1 MKNEHLY
8 HALHLVNGIEENT
21 PICRYTELD
30 YLLQMLEEETYRIS
44 RKETF
49 EDECEGTFP
58 INRVIPV
65 NAVGEHVPPQPKQN
79 ADECL
84 RIWRSIQRNR
94 YVPTAC
100 WTLNMSGRLSMWK
113 MFTSKY
119 GVCIKSNVHDVVASV
134 KNNDYDIWCGKMTY
148 DGYSAQKGFMANM
161 FSKRSSYSEEQECR
175 FYLFESNETDNQIP
189 FIKVPIMPKIMINEV
204 FLSPLIAPA
213 TAKLLAD
220 MLQATYKIKATI
232 SNI

>member
-49 EDECEGTFP
+49 EDKCEGSFP
-58 INRVIPV
+58 TNRVIPV
-65 NAVGEHVPPQPKQN
+65 SAVGKHLPPQPMQN
-79 ADECL
+79 TDECL

-100 WTLNMSGRLSMWK
+100 WTHNMSDRLSMWK

-119 GVCIKSNVHDVVASV
+119 GVCIKSNVHDVAASF
-134 KNNDYDIWCGKMTY
+134 KINDYDIWCGKITY
-148 DGYSAQKGFMANM
+148 DGYYAQKGFIANM
-161 FSKRSSYSEEQECR
+161 FSKRSVFSEETECR
-175 FYLFESNETDNQIP
+175 FYLFECNETDIQTP
-189 FIKVPIMPKIMINEV
+189 FIKVPIMPKTMINEIV
-204 FLSPLIAPA
+204 LSPLIAHT
-213 TAKLLAD
+213 TAKLLAE
-220 MLQATYKIKATI
+220 MLQVTYKIKTTI